1 MSPGSTPLSDED
13 RAILELESERV
24 AGHCCKVVILRE
36 DPPTLDELRSS
47 IADRIGAAPELT
59 RRLAGTAESPAWE
72 ESDEFDPE
80 AHVVAAGT
88 LAPVDDAGLRELVA
102 DLFAQRLDRRLPL
115 WRIDVAELGDG
126 GRALIWRLHHA
137 LADGTTAIRLARAVL
152 FDDPGHDEVRAAR
165 STAAEDEAR
174 RRVHL
179 GGFLAREFARTRASS
194 PFDASIGAR
203 RAVAFARAPLT
214 ELHDAA
220 KALAGATVND
230 AVLASVG
237 GGLRRWI
244 EQHHGRLRDLR
255 VKVPVSLH
263 HQGDTTGN
271 RDSFFTLPLP
281 LRETDPVE
289 RLRTVHARTAER
301 KADDDARELDA
312 LLRSAARVSTRLEH
326 AAERLERSPRS
337 FALNVSNVPGPRE
350 EAAILGAPVHSLHT
364 LAEIGE
370 HHALRVAVLS
380 YAGELCF
387 GLCADPD
394 VVHDLDGLARGIEA
408 EAAELTGR
416 APAS

>member
-1 MSPGSTPLSDED
+1 M
-13 RAILELESERV
+13 
-24 AGHCCKVVILRE
+24 
-36 DPPTLDELRSS
+36 
-47 IADRIGAAPELT
+47 
-59 RRLAGTAESPAWE
+59 
-72 ESDEFDPE
+72 SDEFDPE
-80 AHVVAAGT
+80 AHVVAAG
-88 LAPVDDAGLRELVA
+88 ARGPVDDAGLRELVA
-102 DLFAQRLDRRLPL
+102 DLFAQRLDRQMPL
-115 WRIDVAELGDG
+115 WRIDVAELSDG

-137 LADGTTAIRLARAVL
+137 LADGTTAIRLARTVL
-152 FDDPGHDEVRAAR
+152 FDDPGDAGRRTAHAA
-165 STAAEDEAR
+165 AAKDEAR

-179 GGFLAREFARTRASS
+179 VGFLEREFARTRTSS

-203 RAVAFARAPLT
+203 RVVAFARAPLA

-220 KALAGATVND
+220 KKLAGATVND

-244 EQHHGRLRDLR
+244 EQHHGPLRDLR

-289 RLRTVHARTAER
+289 RLRIVHARTAER
-301 KADDDARELDA
+301 KDEDDARELDS
-312 LLRSAARVSTRLEH
+312 LLRSAARVSTRLER

-337 FALNVSNVPGPRE
+337 FALNVSNVPGPRDE
-350 EAAILGAPVHSLHT
+350 VTILGAPVRSLHT

-394 VVHDLDGLARGIEA
+394 VVHDLDSLARGIEA
-408 EAAELTGR
+408 EAAEITG
-416 APAS
+416 